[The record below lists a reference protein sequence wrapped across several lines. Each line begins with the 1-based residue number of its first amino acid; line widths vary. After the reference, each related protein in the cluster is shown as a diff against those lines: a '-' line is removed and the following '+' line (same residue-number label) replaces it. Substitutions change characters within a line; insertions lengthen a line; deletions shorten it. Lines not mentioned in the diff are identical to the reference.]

1 MIRFIPLS
9 AVMLMHSELIREFGG
24 SNGLR
29 DKGLLESTLNRPRN
43 LHEYEQGSVY
53 QLAAAYAYGLI
64 KNHPFID
71 GNKRIGL
78 VCSYAFLS
86 MNGVELI
93 ASEEEAVIVM
103 TGVAD
108 GSVDEETLAQWFQS
122 NSQKLINK

>member
-29 DKGLLESTLNRPRN
+29 DKGLLESALNRPRD
-43 LHEYEQGSVY
+43 LYEYAQGSVY
-53 QLAAAYAYGLI
+53 QLGAAYAYGLI

-122 NSQKLINK
+122 NSQKLISK